1 MKLDTEERF
10 GVVNDTLICLIICI
24 CEQYRP
30 VRWKRVCINGKT
42 MVLRCNKAALCSMVY
57 TWNIVS
63 SVSIST
69 KGTKKILVD
78 QEKSS
83 NSSIQATSY
92 SVGFI
97 SVPLL
102 SLALIPPQEAILQR

>member
-1 MKLDTEERF
+1 
-10 GVVNDTLICLIICI
+10 
-24 CEQYRP
+24 
-30 VRWKRVCINGKT
+30 
-42 MVLRCNKAALCSMVY
+42 MVLCSNKAALCSMVN

-92 SVGFI
+92 SVGSI
-97 SVPLL
+97 SVALL
-102 SLALIPPQEAILQR
+102 SLALIPPQEATFAETSTSSFCRATAGN

>member
-42 MVLRCNKAALCSMVY
+42 MVLCCNKAALCSMVY

-69 KGTKKILVD
+69 NGKNRILVGE
-78 QEKSS
+78 EKSS
-83 NSSIQATSY
+83 NFA
-92 SVGFI
+92 
-97 SVPLL
+97 LL